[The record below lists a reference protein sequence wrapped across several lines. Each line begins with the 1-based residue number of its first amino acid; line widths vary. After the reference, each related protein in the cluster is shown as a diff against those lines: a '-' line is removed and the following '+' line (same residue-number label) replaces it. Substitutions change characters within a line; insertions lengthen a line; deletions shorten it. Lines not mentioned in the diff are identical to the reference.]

1 MKCVVLAA
9 AAAAA
14 AGVAPITRAGAS
26 PSRGPSASRPPL
38 ETTSIGVPIHHYQ
51 RLQHEAD
58 DVPTCSVDD
67 RHTASSSTDVCVDC
81 ANDSSLEQHYSSSS
95 AAAASKV
102 LAASRVRGGDHGEPG
117 FAAVIGSSQRQQQQ
131 RRRRQQPGAVRGWD
145 TTLPVLPQHRP
156 IMAGLPHAQPQ
167 GRMVHYLQQK
177 SADDGD
183 VVNDLNK
190 HGNDDDKDDT
200 NNHGMFSGALHQVEH
215 RAREKTSIKLGE
227 KAAGQVMKVAERKG
241 ISRLAERAVEFTE
254 RIWER
259 LTVGRVGRR
268 AAQHAGERGLER
280 VGERAGETF
289 GERFVERFGDQVLS
303 TATRSSNAAATAGER
318 IGQKALSRAERRMA
332 TGVAERAGERATER
346 SGQRLAERAAER
358 TIAKRTQSGYST
370 TARRTV
376 ARHVAEL
383 GERASETGLVMSS
396 RGTQKVGSAVAVRST
411 ERIARSVA
419 RVFLIMLPALG
430 GFFALWLLKADL
442 KRIGEVREERS
453 EFEWR
458 VSGTVP
464 TKRPCLTSLMFGG
477 AAIADLVD
485 AIAHFVIAYAVLI
498 ELGHSKILK
507 WEEISMICAVV
518 STVFA
523 VLAEVVDYRQMRKV
537 NAVSAF

>member
-1 MKCVVLAA
+1 MPV
-9 AAAAA
+9 
-14 AGVAPITRAGAS
+14 
-26 PSRGPSASRPPL
+26 
-38 ETTSIGVPIHHYQ
+38 HHYQ
-51 RLQHEAD
+51 RLQHEIG
-58 DVPTCSVDD
+58 DVPICSVDD
-67 RHTASSSTDVCVDC
+67 RHTSSSTDCVDC
-81 ANDSSLEQHYSSSS
+81 AKDSTPDHSS

-102 LAASRVRGGDHGEPG
+102 LAASRVRGGDDGEAG
-117 FAAVIGSSQRQQQQ
+117 FAAVIGSSQRQQQ
-131 RRRRQQPGAVRGWD
+131 RRRRQQHGAVRGRD
-145 TTLPVLPQHRP
+145 TLPLLPQHRP
-156 IMAGLPHAQPQ
+156 IMAGLPYANPQ
-167 GRMVHYLQQK
+167 GRMVRYLQQK
-177 SADDGD
+177 SADGD
-183 VVNDLNK
+183 ENDLNK
-190 HGNDDDKDDT
+190 QGTAAANDDDKDDT
-200 NNHGMFSGALHQVEH
+200 NHGLFSGALHQMEH

-280 VGERAGETF
+280 IGERAGETFGERF

-358 TIAKRTQSGYST
+358 TIAKRTRSGYSK

-442 KRIGEVREERS
+442 KRISEVREERA

-464 TKRPCLTSLMFGG
+464 TKRPCLPSLMFGG

-507 WEEISMICAVV
+507 WEELSMICAVV

-523 VLAEVVDYRQMRKV
+523 VVAEIADYRQMRKV
-537 NAVSAF
+537 NAVSA